1 MPLKGDRI
9 FAKGQPWVWNC
20 LTAEYSPLMA
30 GLGVSTGD
38 TVASR
43 VFENEELEW
52 SPGSVARMA
61 CDGAVDG

>member
-1 MPLKGDRI
+1 
-9 FAKGQPWVWNC
+9 
-20 LTAEYSPLMA
+20 MA

-52 SPGSVARMA
+52 SPGSVRAWHVMGLLMDK
-61 CDGAVDG
+61 CG

>member
-1 MPLKGDRI
+1 
-9 FAKGQPWVWNC
+9 
-20 LTAEYSPLMA
+20 MA